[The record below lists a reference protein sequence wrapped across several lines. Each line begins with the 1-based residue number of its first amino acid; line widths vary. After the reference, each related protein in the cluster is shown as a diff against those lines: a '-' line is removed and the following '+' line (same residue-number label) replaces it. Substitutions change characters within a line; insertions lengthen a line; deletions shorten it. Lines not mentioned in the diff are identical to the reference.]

1 MPKVHIAALIMCKN
15 EKKRLH
21 VTLDSIKDCIS
32 SLIVFDTGST
42 DNTIDILKEFS
53 EKNKIPLRLKQGTF
67 VNFQVSRN
75 ESLDWAYTFEDVDYL
90 LLLDVNDELRGA
102 DRLIEVAKQNL
113 NTDFSAFLVCQQWW
127 SFALDKYFNVRL
139 VKPRK
144 GWYYKGV
151 VHEYIHTDIEANNK
165 IFRLNDDIV
174 LYQDRTQDDDK
185 TGKRFTRDKE
195 LLLAEYKKDP
205 TEPRTCFYLAQ
216 TCSCLRENS
225 DAYYY
230 YKIRTTLEGF
240 FEERFHA
247 YLKCGELS
255 EMLCLDWSESMGW
268 YMKAFEFLP
277 RAEPLFKITEHYNY
291 VKNWK
296 LAHTFATLCCSL
308 KYPDDLILFVD
319 KLCYDY
325 KRWHILGIV
334 AFYAESYI
342 DGKQAC
348 LKAIEY
354 GKENPLTN
362 TDIDK
367 SNLKFYDEKLFEI
380 QNGGGIAPQ
389 PQAVPTNQQLTKTKF
404 IETKVIELMNDPKN
418 INCSKKQLINR
429 ANALWKINKKK

>member
-1 MPKVHIAALIMCKN
+1 
-15 EKKRLH
+15 
-21 VTLDSIKDCIS
+21 
-32 SLIVFDTGST
+32 
-42 DNTIDILKEFS
+42 
-53 EKNKIPLRLKQGTF
+53 
-67 VNFQVSRN
+67 
-75 ESLDWAYTFEDVDYL
+75 
-90 LLLDVNDELRGA
+90 
-102 DRLIEVAKQNL
+102 
-113 NTDFSAFLVCQQWW
+113 
-127 SFALDKYFNVRL
+127 
-139 VKPRK
+139 
-144 GWYYKGV
+144 
-151 VHEYIHTDIEANNK
+151 
-165 IFRLNDDIV
+165 
-174 LYQDRTQDDDK
+174 
-185 TGKRFTRDKE
+185 
-195 LLLAEYKKDP
+195 
-205 TEPRTCFYLAQ
+205 
-216 TCSCLRENS
+216 
-225 DAYYY
+225 
-230 YKIRTTLEGF
+230 
-240 FEERFHA
+240 
-247 YLKCGELS
+247 
-255 EMLCLDWSESMGW
+255 MGW

-296 LAHTFATLCCSL
+296 LAHTFASLCCSL

-380 QNGGGIAPQ
+380 QNGRGAAPQ
-389 PQAVPTNQQLTKTKF
+389 PQIEMTKNKF